1 MTSGVPYR
9 MARARPLLLALLL
22 TGLVAA
28 EASAAGRPV
37 SIRGANGRTIAA
49 TLTEAGQRPSPAV
62 VLVGMLGRPKDEWD
76 PIAQRLADGNIT
88 ALAIDLPGQVAPDD
102 PKALAAWADD
112 VRAGVEFLQARPE
125 TRPGAVG
132 IVGASLGASLAAW
145 AGATDGGVRALV
157 LVSPAMDYRGLRLE
171 APMHQLGARPLL
183 MVASQQDPYAARTV
197 RDLMKD
203 APAGRE
209 AQWSDVSAHGTLL
222 LVREP
227 DLVRVITEWLQRTL
241 VS

>member
-1 MTSGVPYR
+1 MKR
-9 MARARPLLLALLL
+9 LLLLALL
-22 TGLVAA
+22 VAA
-28 EASAAGRPV
+28 AAGDASAAGRAV
-37 SIRGANGRTIAA
+37 TIRAANGRTIGA
-49 TLTEAGQRPSPAV
+49 TLTEAAQRPSAAV
-62 VLVGMLGRPKDEWD
+62 VLVGMLGRPKDDWD
-76 PIAQRLADGNIT
+76 GIAQRLADGNIT
-88 ALAIDLPGQVAPDD
+88 ALALDLPGQVIPDD

-112 VRAGVEFLQARPE
+112 VRAAVDFLQGRPE

-145 AGATDGGVRALV
+145 AGATSGNVRGMV

-171 APMHQLGARPLL
+171 PPMRQLAGRPLL

-203 APAGRE
+203 APPGRE
-209 AQWSDVSAHGTLL
+209 AQWSDVAAHGTLL
-222 LVREP
+222 LSREP

-241 VS
+241 VG